1 MRSWRRQSHD
11 ERDSGNAASACSRE
25 SRRAPHGELFSR
37 DAVRNRLSGM
47 TRGRERLSSAAGRR
61 RRPARTTHIVPGR
74 RSRPRS
80 GRPGSCSDWSASTS
94 GGGSTLRTAC
104 AWRQGFEY
112 VAATKTTA
120 APFLL
125 QIGSSCADEHLRH
138 IERRGGAQDKTD
150 DCPGEIRSRR
160 HVREQSID
168 KPWESEKD
176 GRDEERA
183 KNTPRK
189 EDSPTMATPHPLG
202 FGLRKMG

>member
-1 MRSWRRQSHD
+1 M
-11 ERDSGNAASACSRE
+11 
-25 SRRAPHGELFSR
+25 
-37 DAVRNRLSGM
+37 
-47 TRGRERLSSAAGRR
+47 SSAAGRR

-80 GRPGSCSDWSASTS
+80 GRPDSCSDWLASTS

-138 IERRGGAQDKTD
+138 IERRGGAQDKTG
-150 DCPGEIRSRR
+150 DCTGKISWKR
-160 HVREQSID
+160 HVREHSTD
-168 KPWESEKD
+168 KPWESAKG

-183 KNTPRK
+183 KNTTRK
-189 EDSPTMATPHPLG
+189 EGFPTMAAPHPSG
-202 FGLRKMG
+202 FGLRKMGEFRNGLERPVHGPSSAR